1 MTGMLIVLL
10 KLLRINEGDRER
22 NYSRLPYQLYA
33 FEFNF
38 LNFLHCSTVTLN
50 SDKL

>member
-1 MTGMLIVLL
+1 MVPL
-10 KLLRINEGDRER
+10 KLLRIIEGGGER

-33 FEFNF
+33 FEFNDF
-38 LNFLHCSTVTLN
+38 LNFLHSLTVTLN